1 MAAHTDAEATVSDL
15 GAQTNMTIGAFSRL
29 SRLSLKALRL
39 YDALGLLPP
48 AQVDPASGY
57 RLYSA
62 QQLERARAIGLLR
75 QLELP
80 LPQIQSLLDAPPA
93 QRGAMLH
100 AIWQEL
106 EHLHQQRRALA
117 EYLIRQTYKQRQEAA
132 EMTQTDSL
140 PVQQRQV
147 PEQRFATLT
156 RRVYVDQLSD
166 VIRQGLGQLHAL
178 AGPQAT
184 GPSVVI
190 YHGEVNADS
199 DGPIEMCVPYA
210 GTLTAPDGVTLRTEP
225 AHAEAFVTLTKQ
237 QFQFPAILHAYD
249 AADAYAKAHGTSGPL
264 ACREVYHTDWDAA
277 GEDDLVGDVARPFLP
292 AGRESDELRSEA

>member
-1 MAAHTDAEATVSDL
+1 MAAHTDAQPRH
-15 GAQTNMTIGAFSRL
+15 GQTSMTIGAFSQL

-57 RLYSA
+57 RLYSPE
-62 QQLERARAIGLLR
+62 QLERARAIGLLR

-80 LPQIQSLLDAPPA
+80 LPQIQSLLDASPA
-93 QRGAMLH
+93 HRAALLH
-100 AIWQEL
+100 TIWQEL
-106 EHLHQQRRALA
+106 EQRHRQRRALA
-117 EYLIRQTYKQRQEAA
+117 EYLIGQAHTQQQEAGT
-132 EMTQTDSL
+132 MTNTETTTTEFL
-140 PVQQRQV
+140 TVQERQV
-147 PEQRFATLT
+147 PQQQFATLT

-166 VIRQGLGQLHAL
+166 VIGQGLGQLHAL

-199 DGPIEMCVPYA
+199 DGPVELCVPYR

-225 AHAEAFVTLTKQ
+225 AHTEAFVTLTKG

-249 AADAYAKAHGTSGPL
+249 AAAAYAKAHGTSGPL
-264 ACREVYHTDWDAA
+264 HCREVYHADWDNS
-277 GEDDLVGDVARPFLP
+277 GEDDPVGDVAWPFTP
-292 AGRESDELRSEA
+292 VGG